1 MKTFSQRPRTSQIT
15 TEAARAP
22 SASATEKRERDRLLL
37 CDAELDRVSGGQNR
51 PAPSV
56 STSGG

>member
-15 TEAARAP
+15 TEAARQP
-22 SASATEKRERDRLLL
+22 SASAPEKRELDRLLS
-37 CDAELDRVSGGQNR
+37 DAELVRVSGGHSR
-51 PAPSV
+51 GSDTT